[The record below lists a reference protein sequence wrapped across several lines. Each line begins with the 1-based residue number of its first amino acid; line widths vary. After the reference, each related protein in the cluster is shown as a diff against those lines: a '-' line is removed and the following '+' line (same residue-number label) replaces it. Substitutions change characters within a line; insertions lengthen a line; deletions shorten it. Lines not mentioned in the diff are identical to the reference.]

1 MSHIHLPDG
10 VIPFV
15 WWIGGYIAALL
26 VAVFV
31 LRRIDK
37 DSIRRKIPIAAVM
50 AAVMLITMSV
60 PLGFIPFH
68 LNLSAL
74 AGILMGPGLGFV
86 IAFVVNLFMAM
97 MGHGGITVVGLNTL
111 IIGAE
116 AVLAFFIFSLLHGK
130 LQKVLSSGISVVLAL
145 VVSISLMI
153 AVVGLSGAVD
163 ITGGE
168 AFLAHDHDHGHEY
181 EEKHEE
187 EKHAEEKHAE
197 EKHEEGFDLGFVTLT
212 GWTAFLAVVI
222 SGMLLES
229 VLTALIVG
237 FLAKVRPDML
247 EPAHRAA
254 G

>member
-15 WWIGGYIAALL
+15 WWFGGYIAALL
-26 VAVFV
+26 VAIFV
-31 LRRIDK
+31 LRQIDK
-37 DSIRRKIPIAAVM
+37 DSVRRKIPIAAVM
-50 AAVMLITMSV
+50 SAVMLITMSV
-60 PLGFIPFH
+60 PLGFLPFH

-86 IAFVVNLFMAM
+86 IAFVVNIFMAM
-97 MGHGGITVVGLNTL
+97 MGHGGVTVIGLNTL
-111 IIGAE
+111 VIGAE
-116 AVLAFFIFSLLHGK
+116 AVIAFLIFSGLRNK
-130 LQKVLSSGISVVLAL
+130 LQQSLSSGISVALAL
-145 VVSISLMI
+145 VVSISLML
-153 AVVGLSGAVD
+153 AVVGLSGAID

-168 AFLAHDHDHGHEY
+168 AFIAHDHDHGHEY

-187 EKHAEEKHAE
+187 EKYAE
-197 EKHEEGFDLGFVTLT
+197 EKHEEGFDLGFMTLT
-212 GWTAFLAVVI
+212 GWAAFLTIVT
-222 SGMLLES
+222 SGILLES

-247 EPAHRAA
+247 GPVHKAA

>member
-15 WWIGGYIAALL
+15 WWFGGYIAALL
-26 VAVFV
+26 VAIFV
-31 LRRIDK
+31 LRQIDK
-37 DSIRRKIPIAAVM
+37 DSVRRKIPIAAVM
-50 AAVMLITMSV
+50 AAVMLITMSI
-60 PLGFIPFH
+60 PLGFLPFH

-86 IAFVVNLFMAM
+86 IAFVVNIFMAM
-97 MGHGGITVVGLNTL
+97 MGHGGVTVIGLNTL

-116 AVLAFFIFSLLHGK
+116 AVLAFLIFSGLRNK
-130 LQKVLSSGISVVLAL
+130 LQQSFSSGISVALAL
-145 VVSISLMI
+145 VVSISLML
-153 AVVGLSGAVD
+153 AVVGLSGAID

-168 AFLAHDHDHGHEY
+168 AFIAHDHDHRHEY

-187 EKHAEEKHAE
+187 EKHAEEKH
-197 EKHEEGFDLGFVTLT
+197 EEGFNLGFMTLT
-212 GWTAFLAVVI
+212 GWAAFLTVVT
-222 SGMLLES
+222 SGILLES

-237 FLAKVRPDML
+237 FLVKVRPDML
-247 EPAHRAA
+247 GPVHKAA

>member
-15 WWIGGYIAALL
+15 WWIGGYIGALL
-26 VAVFV
+26 VAFFV

-37 DSIRRKIPIAAVM
+37 DSVRRKIPIAAVM

-86 IAFVVNLFMAM
+86 IAFVVNVFMAM
-97 MGHGGITVVGLNTL
+97 MGHGGITVIGLNTL

-116 AVLAFFIFSLLHGK
+116 SVLAFLIYSGLHKK
-130 LQKVLSSGISVVLAL
+130 LQKSLSSGISVALAL

-153 AVVGLSGAVD
+153 AVVGLSGAID
-163 ITGGE
+163 ITGGT
-168 AFLAHDHDHGHEY
+168 AFVGDKDHGHEY
-181 EEKHEE
+181 EEKHEV
-187 EKHAEEKHAE
+187 EKYAEEKHEE
-197 EKHEEGFDLGFVTLT
+197 EKHEEGFNLGFITLT
-212 GWTAFLAVVI
+212 GWAAFLTVVI
-222 SGMLLES
+222 SGILLES

-237 FLAKVRPDML
+237 FLAKARPDML
-247 EPAHRAA
+247 EPMQRVA

>member
-15 WWIGGYIAALL
+15 WWFGGYIAALL
-26 VAVFV
+26 VAIFV
-31 LRRIDK
+31 LRQIDK
-37 DSIRRKIPIAAVM
+37 DSVRRKIPIAAVM
-50 AAVMLITMSV
+50 AAVMLITMSI
-60 PLGFIPFH
+60 PLGFLPFH

-86 IAFVVNLFMAM
+86 IAFVVNIFMAM
-97 MGHGGITVVGLNTL
+97 MGHGGVTVIGLNTL

-116 AVLAFFIFSLLHGK
+116 AVLAFLIFSGLRNK
-130 LQKVLSSGISVVLAL
+130 LQQSFSSGISVALAL
-145 VVSISLMI
+145 VVSITLMI
-153 AVVGLSGAVD
+153 AVVGLSGAID

-168 AFLAHDHDHGHEY
+168 AFIAHDHDHGHEY

-187 EKHAEEKHAE
+187 EKHAEEKH
-197 EKHEEGFDLGFVTLT
+197 EEGFNLGFMTLT
-212 GWTAFLAVVI
+212 GWAAFLTVVT
-222 SGMLLES
+222 SGILLES

-247 EPAHRAA
+247 GPVHKAA

>member
-15 WWIGGYIAALL
+15 WWFGGYIAALL
-26 VAVFV
+26 VAIFV
-31 LRRIDK
+31 LRQIDK
-37 DSIRRKIPIAAVM
+37 DSVRRKIPIAAVM
-50 AAVMLITMSV
+50 AAVMLITMSI
-60 PLGFIPFH
+60 PLGFLPFH

-86 IAFVVNLFMAM
+86 IAFVVNIFMAM
-97 MGHGGITVVGLNTL
+97 MGHGGVTVIGLNTL

-116 AVLAFFIFSLLHGK
+116 AVLAFLIFSGLRNK
-130 LQKVLSSGISVVLAL
+130 LQQSFSSGISVALAL
-145 VVSISLMI
+145 VVSITLMI
-153 AVVGLSGAVD
+153 AVVGLSGAID

-168 AFLAHDHDHGHEY
+168 AFIAHDHDHGHEY

-187 EKHAEEKHAE
+187 EKHAEEKH
-197 EKHEEGFDLGFVTLT
+197 EEGFNLGFMTLT
-212 GWTAFLAVVI
+212 GWAAFLTVVT
-222 SGMLLES
+222 SGILLES

-237 FLAKVRPDML
+237 FLVKVRPDML
-247 EPAHRAA
+247 GPVHKAA

>member
-15 WWIGGYIAALL
+15 WWIGGYIGALL
-26 VAVFV
+26 VAFFV

-37 DSIRRKIPIAAVM
+37 DSVRRKIPIAAVM

-86 IAFVVNLFMAM
+86 IAFVVNVFMAM
-97 MGHGGITVVGLNTL
+97 MGHGGITVIGLNTL

-116 AVLAFFIFSLLHGK
+116 SVLAFLIYSGLHKK
-130 LQKVLSSGISVVLAL
+130 LQKSLSSGISVALAL

-153 AVVGLSGAVD
+153 AVVGLSGAID
-163 ITGGE
+163 ITGGTV
-168 AFLAHDHDHGHEY
+168 FVGDKDHGHEY
-181 EEKHEE
+181 EEKHEV
-187 EKHAEEKHAE
+187 EKYAEEKHEE
-197 EKHEEGFDLGFVTLT
+197 EKHEEGFNLGFITLT
-212 GWTAFLAVVI
+212 GWAAFLTVVI
-222 SGMLLES
+222 SGILLES

-237 FLAKVRPDML
+237 FLAKARPDML
-247 EPAHRAA
+247 EPMQRVA

>member
-15 WWIGGYIAALL
+15 WWIGGYIVALL

-31 LRRIDK
+31 LRMIDK
-37 DSIRRKIPIAAVM
+37 DSVRRKIPVAAVM
-50 AAVMLITMSV
+50 AAVMLITMSI
-60 PLGFIPFH
+60 PLGFLPFH
-68 LNLSAL
+68 LNMSAL

-86 IAFVVNLFMAM
+86 IAFVVNLFMAL
-97 MGHGGITVVGLNTL
+97 MGHGGFTVVGLNTL

-116 AVLAFFIFSLLHGK
+116 AVLAFFIFSALRQK
-130 LQKVLSSGISVVLAL
+130 LQKSVTSGISVLLAL

-153 AVVGLSGAVD
+153 AVVGLSGAID

-168 AFLAHDHDHGHEY
+168 AFIAHDHDHGHEY
-181 EEKHEE
+181 E

-197 EKHEEGFDLGFVTLT
+197 EKHEEGFNLGFITLT
-212 GWTAFLAVVI
+212 GWTAFLTVVI
-222 SGMLLES
+222 SGILLES

-247 EPAHRAA
+247 EPAQGVA

>member
-15 WWIGGYIAALL
+15 WWFGGYIAALL
-26 VAVFV
+26 VAIFV
-31 LRRIDK
+31 LRQIDK
-37 DSIRRKIPIAAVM
+37 DSVRRKIPIAAVM
-50 AAVMLITMSV
+50 AAVMLITMSI
-60 PLGFIPFH
+60 PLGFLPFH

-86 IAFVVNLFMAM
+86 IAFVVNIFMAM
-97 MGHGGITVVGLNTL
+97 MGHGGVTVIGLNTL

-116 AVLAFFIFSLLHGK
+116 AVLAFLIFSGLRNK
-130 LQKVLSSGISVVLAL
+130 LQQSFSSGISVALAL
-145 VVSISLMI
+145 VVSISLML
-153 AVVGLSGAVD
+153 AVVGLSGAID

-168 AFLAHDHDHGHEY
+168 AFIAHDHDHGHEY

-187 EKHAEEKHAE
+187 EKHAEEKH
-197 EKHEEGFDLGFVTLT
+197 EEGFNLGFMTLT
-212 GWTAFLAVVI
+212 GWAAFLTVVT
-222 SGMLLES
+222 SGILLES

-237 FLAKVRPDML
+237 FLVKVRPDML
-247 EPAHRAA
+247 GPVHKAA

>member
-15 WWIGGYIAALL
+15 WWFGGYIAALL
-26 VAVFV
+26 VAIFV
-31 LRRIDK
+31 LRQIDK
-37 DSIRRKIPIAAVM
+37 DSVRRKIPIAAVM
-50 AAVMLITMSV
+50 AAVMLITMSI
-60 PLGFIPFH
+60 PLGFLPFH

-86 IAFVVNLFMAM
+86 IAFVVNIFMAM
-97 MGHGGITVVGLNTL
+97 MGHGGVTVIGLNTL

-116 AVLAFFIFSLLHGK
+116 AVLAFLIFSGLRNK
-130 LQKVLSSGISVVLAL
+130 LQQSFSSGISVALAL
-145 VVSISLMI
+145 VVSISLML
-153 AVVGLSGAVD
+153 AVVGLSGAID

-168 AFLAHDHDHGHEY
+168 AFIAHDHDHGHEY

-187 EKHAEEKHAE
+187 EKHAEEKH
-197 EKHEEGFDLGFVTLT
+197 EEGFNLGFMTLT
-212 GWTAFLAVVI
+212 GWAAFLTVVT
-222 SGMLLES
+222 SGILLES

-247 EPAHRAA
+247 GPVHKAA